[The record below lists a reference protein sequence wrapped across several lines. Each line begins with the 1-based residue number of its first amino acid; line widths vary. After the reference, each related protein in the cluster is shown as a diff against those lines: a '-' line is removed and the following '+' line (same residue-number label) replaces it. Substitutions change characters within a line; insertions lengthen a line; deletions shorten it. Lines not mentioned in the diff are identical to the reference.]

1 MFLGW
6 DIGIKNLAYCKLKPV
21 NTETLEISTTNE
33 HIFTLGEKSFILE
46 DWNTINITE
55 QVENNNI
62 DNGTITL
69 SKLKSKCNVIKPIS
83 KSKSKSKC
91 NLNIQETQLQPII
104 CNRNATFITEDGL
117 TLMCNKHYT
126 SSIENDKINDIVKT
140 YIPVTTEPKCES
152 LIYSKKE
159 KSIVKCSKKSTC
171 VLASNNYIGYCD
183 KHKPNGNILIIN
195 KKINAQ
201 QISLTKLGVALY
213 QQLDLINDVIFQDV
227 EVVLLENQPVLKNPT
242 MKSVQMFLY
251 SYFVLRGMVDNKSI
265 RKIKCYM
272 ASKKT
277 ELSKYLTQEQQDE
290 IINEMKDVKDSY
302 KVNKK
307 TSIFIVNYILEN
319 NNIPSSKWLDFF
331 KSHSKKDDLADAFLM
346 TLHYLLKKQ

>member
-21 NTETLEISTTNE
+21 NIETSKTANE
-33 HIFTLGEKSFILE
+33 NIFTLGEKSFILE
-46 DWNTINITE
+46 DWNVINITE
-55 QVENNNI
+55 QVENNNL

-69 SKLKSKCNVIKPIS
+69 SKLKPKCNVIKPIPKL
-83 KSKSKSKC
+83 KSKSNK
-91 NLNIQETQLQPII
+91 NTQETQQLT
-104 CNRNATFITEDGL
+104 CNRNATFITENGL
-117 TLMCNKHYT
+117 TLMCDKHYT
-126 SSIENDKINDIVKT
+126 SSIENDKINDIIKS
-140 YIPVTTEPKCES
+140 YIPIKIEPKCEN

-159 KSIVKCSKKSTC
+159 KTMAKCSKKSMC

-183 KHKPNGNILIIN
+183 KHKPTENILMLN
-195 KKINAQ
+195 KKIKAQ
-201 QISLTKLGVALY
+201 HINLTKLGVALY

-251 SYFVLRGMVDNKSI
+251 SYFVLRGMVDKKSI
-265 RKIKCYM
+265 HEIKCYM

-277 ELSKYLTQEQQDE
+277 ELSKYLTQEQQDK

-319 NNIPSSKWLDFF
+319 NNIAASKWLDFF
-331 KSHSKKDDLADAFLM
+331 RYHSKKDDLADAFLM
-346 TLHYLLKKQ
+346 TLHYLLKQ